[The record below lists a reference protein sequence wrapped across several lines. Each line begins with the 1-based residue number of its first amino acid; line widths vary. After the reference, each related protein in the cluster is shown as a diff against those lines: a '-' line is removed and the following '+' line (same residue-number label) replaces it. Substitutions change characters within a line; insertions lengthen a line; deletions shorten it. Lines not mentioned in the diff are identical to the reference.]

1 MRCKAERALIALLL
15 AALCALPGCAPV
27 STMTTT
33 GKVVR
38 GAIAGAAFGT
48 AVGCTEAAFIHAD
61 RAQTYYI
68 GCGAGLLLGTVVG
81 AVAGPLVLRPIPSHA
96 PPLSDKEKLMVSGGG
111 PFSGRSAR
119 SAPATRPP
127 REKLTLRGVHFGYN
141 ESAIRPEDE
150 PLLDEAADT
159 LQAHPN
165 VTIYVDGYCDAR
177 GTDKYNHN
185 LSLQRA
191 KAVAKYL
198 AGKGIEASRL
208 IPRGLGRTNFVA
220 TNDTGDG
227 RAQNRR
233 VELVPSF

>member
-1 MRCKAERALIALLL
+1 MRRMAQRGLIALLL

-27 STMTTT
+27 STMTTR
-33 GKVVR
+33 GKIVR
-38 GAIAGAAFGT
+38 GAIAGAAFGA
-48 AVGCTEAAFIHAD
+48 AVGCTEASFIHAD
-61 RAQTYYI
+61 RAQAYYL
-68 GCGAGLLLGTVVG
+68 GCGAGLLLGMAAG
-81 AVAGPLVLRPIPSHA
+81 AVAGPLVLRPISSHA

-141 ESAIRPEDE
+141 ESVVRPEDE

-165 VTIYVDGYCDAR
+165 MTVYVDGYCDAR
-177 GTDKYNHN
+177 GTDKYNQK

-191 KAVAKYL
+191 QAVAKYL
-198 AGKGIEASRL
+198 AGKGIEAGRL
-208 IPRGLGRTNFVA
+208 IPRGMGKTNFVA
-220 TNDTGDG
+220 TNDTPDG